1 MKFLKIL
8 GFFCLLLSWNCQ
20 TSQTI
25 LGYEILSA
33 TYSEKSYNEFDKGFL
48 VNMEYQMPP
57 NTQIS
62 YIILN
67 QFKFKL
73 VKIEKNNQGNYVVD
87 AYFPVQ
93 SKMIQNF
100 TPPKTDKRKDGIIFE
115 IDGVEIYK
123 EVKFKLK

>member
-1 MKFLKIL
+1 MKFLKIF
-8 GFFCLLLSWNCQ
+8 GFFFLLLSWNCQ
-20 TSQTI
+20 SSQSI

-33 TYSEKSYNEFDKGFL
+33 TYSDKSYEEFDKGFL
-48 VNMEYQMPP
+48 VSMEYQMPP

-62 YIILN
+62 HIILN
-67 QFKFKL
+67 RFKFKL
-73 VKIEKNNQGNYVVD
+73 ENIDKNNQGNYVVD